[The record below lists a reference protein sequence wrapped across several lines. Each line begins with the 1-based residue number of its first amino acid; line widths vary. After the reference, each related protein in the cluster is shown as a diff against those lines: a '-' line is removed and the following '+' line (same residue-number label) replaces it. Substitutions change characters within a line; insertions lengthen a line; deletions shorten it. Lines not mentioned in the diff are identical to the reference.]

1 MRIPRLLFF
10 AAAFY
15 VLGGLSADAAVQTL
29 ETGRDCKSA
38 TTTAAMRACQNAR
51 FQKAEQEL
59 NAAYKDLMVQLDDG
73 RREKLRVAQ
82 SAWLRF
88 REANADF
95 EADAARGGTLA
106 PLIKMTVLADM
117 TEARTAELKK
127 SLRALS
133 SSLQGGRNIQGH
145 GQAQQASGCQSN
157 T

>member
-1 MRIPRLLFF
+1 MLNLPKRQGFRNLRFPRLLPF

-15 VLGGLSADAAVQTL
+15 LVISLSVRAAGQTA
-29 ETGRDCKSA
+29 ETGTDCKNA
-38 TTTAAMRACQNAR
+38 TTTAAMRACENTR

-59 NAAYKDLMVQLDDG
+59 NAVYKDLLKQLDAG
-73 RREKLRVAQ
+73 RKEKLRVAQ

-106 PLIKMTVLADM
+106 PLIRMTVLADM

-127 SLRALS
+127 AL
-133 SSLQGGRNIQGH
+133 
-145 GQAQQASGCQSN
+145 QQ
-157 T
+157 